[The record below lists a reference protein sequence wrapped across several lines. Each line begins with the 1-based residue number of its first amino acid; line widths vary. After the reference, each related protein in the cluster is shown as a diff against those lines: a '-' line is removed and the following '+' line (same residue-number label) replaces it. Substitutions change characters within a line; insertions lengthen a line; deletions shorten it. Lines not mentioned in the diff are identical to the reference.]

1 LDKKEKKFL
10 ARFLLPAGIVLLFM
24 GCAGV
29 EGDHSPKVPG
39 VIVDT
44 GTLVD
49 QEKSWRGM
57 VLGGAFSPAIKGKIS
72 EISRRA
78 GEEAIRKKMPI
89 VYLSTDGFQR
99 LEVQSL
105 EGEPKDRCPLIRER
119 TYQDGTLV
127 REEVKPVCE

>member
-1 LDKKEKKFL
+1 LDKKIKKFL

-24 GCAGV
+24 GCAGL

-39 VIVDT
+39 LSVDT

-49 QEKSWRGM
+49 EEKSWRGM
-57 VLGGAFSPAIKGKIS
+57 ILGGAFSPAIKGKIS

-78 GEEAIRKKMPI
+78 AGEAIRKKMPI

-99 LEVQSL
+99 LEVQVL
-105 EGEPKDRCPLIRER
+105 NGEPQKGCPLIQER

-127 REEVKPVCE
+127 REEVKAVCE

>member
-1 LDKKEKKFL
+1 MKKVIEFL
-10 ARFLLPAGIVLLFM
+10 TRLLLPAGIVLFFT
-24 GCAGV
+24 GCAGL

-39 VIVDT
+39 LSVDT

-78 GEEAIRKKMPI
+78 AGEAIREKMPV
-89 VYLSTDGFQR
+89 VYLTTDGFQR
-99 LEVQSL
+99 LEVQVLS
-105 EGEPKDRCPLIRER
+105 GEPQKGCPLIQER
-119 TYQDGTLV
+119 VYQDGTLV
-127 REEVKPVCE
+127 REEVKAVCE